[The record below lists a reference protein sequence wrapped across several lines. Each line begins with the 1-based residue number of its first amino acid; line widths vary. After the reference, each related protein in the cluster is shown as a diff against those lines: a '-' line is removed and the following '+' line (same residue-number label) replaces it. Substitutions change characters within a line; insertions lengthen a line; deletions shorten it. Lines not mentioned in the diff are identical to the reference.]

1 MTRPRIIEWEGH
13 HLPDELHALPPGR
26 YLLEAL
32 DDGGADRCGSR
43 RAGRRPGPVAH
54 RGDPRDLGASPALMQ
69 LIVSPQA
76 RDGFR
81 EAYRFVTANN
91 PEAADSTQERP

>member
-1 MTRPRIIEWEGH
+1 
-13 HLPDELHALPPGR
+13 
-26 YLLEAL
+26 
-32 DDGGADRCGSR
+32 
-43 RAGRRPGPVAH
+43 
-54 RGDPRDLGASPALMQ
+54 MQ